1 MSASDPSSSMGFL
14 LNALN
19 ILNPSQKNSSKI
31 SHKFSLNSSESGG
44 NISMS
49 DAKAK
54 EYLDKKVMKN
64 KQNFE

>member
-1 MSASDPSSSMGFL
+1 MGFL
-14 LNALN
+14 INALN

-31 SHKFSLNSSESGG
+31 SQKMSLYSSESGG
-44 NISMS
+44 NISMN

-64 KQNFE
+64 KKNFE